1 MKGFTFRLEKVW
13 SHRKRMVDEHSVA
26 VARGEKRVADLAR
39 SMALLDQDIAR
50 QEMTLAAV
58 EGETLGIRELRD
70 ATTWLNHLRRR
81 RENMDFEIQAAVR
94 ELDRWR
100 SALTEAWRELE
111 VLSRLREQQEA
122 QWAENQ
128 KRTERRD
135 MDEIGQIRAF
145 RHGQAKGSH

>member
-1 MKGFTFRLEKVW
+1 
-13 SHRKRMVDEHSVA
+13 MVDEHSVA

-58 EGETLGIRELRD
+58 EGETLGIRKLRD
-70 ATTWLNHLRRR
+70 ATTWLNHLRLR
-81 RENMDFEIQAAVR
+81 RENMDSELQAAVR
-94 ELDRWR
+94 DLDRWR